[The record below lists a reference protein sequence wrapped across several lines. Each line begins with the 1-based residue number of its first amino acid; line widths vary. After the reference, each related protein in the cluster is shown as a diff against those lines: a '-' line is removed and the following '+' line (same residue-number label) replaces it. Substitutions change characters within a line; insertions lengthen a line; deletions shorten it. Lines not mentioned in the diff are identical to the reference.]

1 LAQQFFAQVNSR
13 FLPNRAGDCSL
24 LDLDSGLPV
33 EKENKRRHR
42 SVSTED
48 GFTLNHPLPLVL
60 SDHEGEYDHEVEYRE
75 RGLLLLLNATIL
87 TITAI
92 LMGIAFTLSMGNPI
106 KVFGDAKASLADDS
120 ALQPHS
126 VPGTPTIRST
136 VGAHALP
143 PTTAAP
149 RDETATASDTADQ
162 NQRNI
167 SEPPSDALLKQFQA
181 WAVKQDVPTQIE
193 RAQPMQNARA
203 QDLQQAPVPPVQEH
217 QKGRSV
223 RNARAEIRRLHHAR
237 VRRDQNARTE
247 VRPVPDVR
255 AQDQYR

>member
-1 LAQQFFAQVNSR
+1 VIVR
-13 FLPNRAGDCSL
+13 FWTSIAGYRL
-24 LDLDSGLPV
+24 
-33 EKENKRRHR
+33 KRKIKRRHR
-42 SVSTED
+42 PVSTED

-60 SDHEGEYDHEVEYRE
+60 SDHEGEYNHDGEYKE

-92 LMGIAFTLSMGNPI
+92 LMGTAITLSMGNPI

-143 PTTAAP
+143 PATAAA
-149 RDETATASDTADQ
+149 RDETASASDSADR
-162 NQRNI
+162 NQKHI
-167 SEPPSDALLKQFQA
+167 SEAPSDALLKQFQA
-181 WAVKQDVPTQIE
+181 WAAKEDVPTQIE
-193 RAQPMQNARA
+193 RAQPMQNAQA
-203 QDLQQAPVPPVQEH
+203 QDLQRAPAPLVQEH
-217 QKGRSV
+217 QKSRSV
-223 RNARAEIRRLHHAR
+223 RNARAEIRRLQHPHAR
-237 VRRDQNARTE
+237 VRRDQNARAE

-255 AQDQYR
+255 AQDQYQ